1 MYNKNDKR
9 RLYWLI
15 DEYLTG
21 KINDVTF
28 CDEFYESYD
37 MEIASEA
44 LNEVEKIAF
53 NELSQVASRFSQYE
67 SDHELDANAFSTSK
81 ELMQKSIETREKLEG
96 CRPNLLN

>member
-28 CDEFYESYD
+28 CDEFYDSYD
-37 MEIASEA
+37 LEIVNESF
-44 LNEVEKIAF
+44 NEVEKIVF
-53 NELSQVASRFSQYE
+53 YELSQVASRFSQYE
-67 SDHELDANAFSTSK
+67 SDHELDANAFSTSQ
-81 ELMQKSIETREKLEG
+81 EVMQKSIETREKLKG
-96 CRPNLLN
+96 CRQIY